1 MRRRILRQATEAVAS
16 TSLRALQLATVVAAV
31 GLVWSGIGPH
41 DRATWLLE
49 VAPVLI
55 AMPLLWV
62 THVRFPLT
70 PLAYALIALH
80 AVILMLG
87 GHYTYARVPLG
98 DWVRDAFDLAR
109 NHYDRLGHV
118 AQGFVPAI
126 VAREILL
133 RQTSLRPGAWLFTLV
148 AATCLAISAC
158 YEFLEWWTALLVGGA
173 AEAFLATQGD
183 VWDTQWDMFLALCG
197 ALAAQLLLARWHDR
211 QLARLRRVVPAAPAG
226 YRDRF

>member
-1 MRRRILRQATEAVAS
+1 MNDTA
-16 TSLRALQLATVVAAV
+16 LRALQLTTLVGLA

-41 DRATWLLE
+41 DRATWALE
-49 VAPVLI
+49 VAPVVIVL
-55 AMPLLWV
+55 PLLWL
-62 THVRFPLT
+62 TRRRFPLT
-70 PLAYALIALH
+70 PLLYGLIAVH
-80 AVILMLG
+80 AAILMLG

-118 AQGFVPAI
+118 AQGFIPAI
-126 VAREILL
+126 AAREILL
-133 RQTSLRPGAWLFTLV
+133 RQTPLRQGGWLFTLV

-173 AEAFLATQGD
+173 ADAFLATQGD

-197 ALAAQLLLARWHDR
+197 ALTAQLLLARWHDR
-211 QLARLRRVVPAAPAG
+211 QLAAMSPSVGATRGGV
-226 YRDRF
+226 

>member
-1 MRRRILRQATEAVAS
+1 MNHTA
-16 TSLRALQLATVVAAV
+16 LRALQLTTLVGLV

-41 DRATWLLE
+41 DRATWALE
-49 VAPVLI
+49 VAPVVIVL
-55 AMPLLWV
+55 PLLWL
-62 THVRFPLT
+62 TRRRFPLT
-70 PLAYALIALH
+70 PLLYGLIAVH
-80 AVILMLG
+80 AAILMLG

-118 AQGFVPAI
+118 AQGFIPAI
-126 VAREILL
+126 AAREILL
-133 RQTSLRPGAWLFTLV
+133 RQTPLRQGGWLFTLV

-173 AEAFLATQGD
+173 ADAFLATQGD

-197 ALAAQLLLARWHDR
+197 ALTAQLVLARWHDR
-211 QLARLRRVVPAAPAG
+211 QLASMSSSAG
-226 YRDRF
+226 PS